1 MANNNNKNIHQSWL
15 TKQRTQLGDD
25 WVETIKLEV
34 IQKNKFT
41 LVQDIA
47 YGNIDLN
54 NPLEISDFANPK
66 VFNVLRDYVNNRV
79 FVLQDIYN
87 ALLIMTQTRQDAV
100 TCYTNEVFNSYMCCF
115 QAYQILK
122 NGLDAFSYTGSV
134 YNIISLCND
143 IVKFRP
149 YININNLCSNI

>member
-1 MANNNNKNIHQSWL
+1 MANNNNKNLHQSWL
-15 TKQRTQLGDD
+15 TKQRAQLGDD

-87 ALLIMTQTRQDAV
+87 ALLIMTQTRPDTV
-100 TCYTNEVFNSYMCCF
+100 TSYTNEVFNSYMWCF
-115 QAYQILK
+115 QAYQTLK
-122 NGLDAFSYTGSV
+122 NGLDAFSYTGSI